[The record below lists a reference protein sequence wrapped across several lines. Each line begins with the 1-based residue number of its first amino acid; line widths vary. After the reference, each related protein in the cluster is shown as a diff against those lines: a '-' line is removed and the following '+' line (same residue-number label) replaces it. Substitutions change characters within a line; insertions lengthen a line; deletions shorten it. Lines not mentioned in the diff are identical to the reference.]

1 MTPIYQSDA
10 LEAIDHPEGYI
21 EFIVHAAHDLEM
33 HDLEGLRDA
42 LQAAGYSR
50 VKVLI
55 NRIHPYSTGVSVLL
69 PPHPRFKVIVLKAAY
84 LVYSDRAAIVSQ
96 LVGDLTLPQTPH
108 EIFYGDRE
116 RAVAWLLDDSKGD
129 AANAN
134 P

>member
-10 LEAIDHPEGYI
+10 LEAISHPEGYI
-21 EFIVHAAHDLEM
+21 EFIVHATHELEM
-33 HDLEGLRDA
+33 NDLGGLRDA
-42 LQAAGYSR
+42 LLAAGYSQ

-69 PPHPRFKVIVLKAAY
+69 PPHPRFKVLVLKAAY
-84 LVYSDRAAIVSQ
+84 LVYSDRAAIVSE

-108 EIFYGDRE
+108 QIFYKDRE
-116 RAVAWLLDDSKGD
+116 RAVAWLLDDSEGE
-129 AANAN
+129 APSGN